1 MESKSINPELMFQE
15 FFNNMNYC
23 AVLYEAIDNGEN
35 FILKAVNNAGERKKI
50 PKISK
55 LNSSQLNEINLENF
69 DYNFFNH
76 MKKVWKS
83 GNPVSITIETRA
95 NNNNPL
101 HPCEFFIFKIY
112 SNYIAA
118 IFNEITPYKFTE
130 NIKNDSKIL
139 YKYIMDNLNDLIGIL
154 DSDFKYCYVNKSY
167 EKILGYSQ
175 DNLIGTHP
183 IGHVHPDDFEL
194 AMKTTYLGIKS
205 GKAKADVRYLNKN
218 GEELWYELNGT
229 YFTDIY
235 GNKKSLLISRGI
247 NDRKVAKLN
256 IRESE
261 EKYRSLFERY
271 EMLLESITDAVFV
284 INRDWVYTLVNKSAE
299 KIVNMPLE
307 KLIGHKVIDVFPS
320 IDQTSFFKTYESVMN
335 TGEPDRI
342 IDSFTLPDG
351 RTGCYEVSMYP
362 ISEGILCIGR
372 DITEEEMAKQKLK
385 ESEEQYRHLFEQSPI
400 IIVIIDYD
408 GTFISVNSPFLNYF
422 GYKREELVGKKFTE
436 IERFSTENVLFFRKT
451 FKEAVSKGIFK
462 PVEFRA
468 YDKNRDQKWMELRA
482 SSIEIE
488 GSKMVQ
494 VFIQDID
501 KRKRAELALKESKE
515 YLDNIIENIHDI
527 IIESDENQNIVF
539 ISPQSEDVFGFK
551 PHEIIGRN
559 AFDLIHPD
567 DLNHVIEEIS
577 SLKYVKDRI
586 EIDYRFLHKQG
597 HYIDILGKGG
607 FYFQN
612 GSKRFIEVLRDN
624 TERKKDEEKL
634 KKSEENYKQLSNELE
649 IILDGLPG
657 LVFYKDDKNNFIR
670 VNKYVADALNLSKKQ
685 LEGKSCFDLYP
696 KEQAQAYWDDDL
708 EVISSRKPKLNIEE
722 PWETE
727 SGKAWVSTSKIPY
740 INENGDIRGIIGIS
754 MDITECKIAEQK
766 LRKSEERLKYLVS
779 SSPTM
784 IYSSRASGDFGGTF
798 ISENVYEQTGYL
810 PKDFIT
816 DPEFWLSK
824 IHPEDKERVLSELS
838 ELAEKE
844 HLIYDYRFKF
854 KEGTYYWMRDEVKL
868 VKDENGNPIET
879 IGSWINITD
888 RKIVEERIKESEEK
902 FRTIAEQSLM
912 GIGIAQDNRIKYVN
926 KTYADIFGYT
936 VEEMMNW
943 TFEDVRNAIYFDDL
957 EFILTQFKKKQFGDN
972 NIFLNYQYRGVKKNG
987 DVIWIDNYS
996 KPIIYEGNY
1005 ADLVTIVDIT
1015 EKINARQERKL
1026 AEEKLKRS
1034 EEDYRMIF
1042 NQSPDYIFIT
1052 DSKGYL
1058 LNANPVLL
1066 EKLNLSL
1073 DDIQGK
1079 NAIDFFA
1086 GDNYDKV
1093 IETFKSVR
1101 KGIEV
1106 KNLEISI
1113 QNKYGELFDLEVNSV
1128 PIKKNENEINILNIA
1143 RDITEKKLAEK
1154 ALQENKLLLERT
1166 LNSLKEAVFIMD
1178 AEIPPKIL
1186 YFNPAA
1192 KRIFGYSRKEL
1203 NGQSMELLHVDN
1215 TSLKKFQQIIFS
1227 KIEEKGFVG
1236 DFEFHMKRKDGSIF
1250 PTEHYVNTLENEKA
1264 ERIGWISIVRD
1275 VTEREKTEEKSK
1287 ELDIIKADFVYRAS
1301 HELKTPLT
1309 SIYSASQLLL
1319 KNFENFNRAQ
1329 IHEFIQIINQ
1339 GGKRLKALITDLLD
1353 ISKIESK
1360 KLQIEKKREDIIKL
1374 LNECINEI
1382 KFKAFTNYLSLHINL
1397 PKEFYL
1403 DIDKPKI
1410 IQLFLNILS
1419 NAVNYTPPRGELFI
1433 NFRNLKESIEFEIKD
1448 TGIGF
1453 TDEEKKLIFKKFGKI
1468 ERYGKG
1474 MEIITEGSGL
1484 GLYISQEIAKM
1495 HGGNIRVES
1504 EGRNKGSSF
1513 YITLPKN

>member
-23 AVLYEAIDNGEN
+23 ALLYEAIDNGEN
-35 FILKAVNNAGERKKI
+35 FILKAVNNVGERKKI
-50 PKISK
+50 PKINK
-55 LNSSQLNEINLENF
+55 LNSSQLNEKNPENF

-95 NNNNPL
+95 SNNNPL
-101 HPCEFFIFKIY
+101 HSSEFFIFKIY

-130 NIKNDSKIL
+130 NIKKDSKIL

-247 NDRKVAKLN
+247 NDRKVAELN

-261 EKYRSLFERY
+261 ENYRILFERY

-299 KIVNMPLE
+299 KMIHIPVE
-307 KLIGHKVIDVFPS
+307 KYIGHKVIDVFPN
-320 IDQTSFFKTYESVMN
+320 IEQTSFFKTYENVMN

-342 IDSFTLPDG
+342 VDNFTLPDG
-351 RTGCYEVSMYP
+351 RTEYYEVSVYP
-362 ISEGILCIGR
+362 INEGILCIGR
-372 DITEEEMAKQKLK
+372 DITEEEMVKQKL
-385 ESEEQYRHLFEQSPI
+385 R
-400 IIVIIDYD
+400 
-408 GTFISVNSPFLNYF
+408 
-422 GYKREELVGKKFTE
+422 
-436 IERFSTENVLFFRKT
+436 
-451 FKEAVSKGIFK
+451 
-462 PVEFRA
+462 
-468 YDKNRDQKWMELRA
+468 
-482 SSIEIE
+482 
-488 GSKMVQ
+488 
-494 VFIQDID
+494 
-501 KRKRAELALKESKE
+501 
-515 YLDNIIENIHDI
+515 
-527 IIESDENQNIVF
+527 
-539 ISPQSEDVFGFK
+539 
-551 PHEIIGRN
+551 
-559 AFDLIHPD
+559 
-567 DLNHVIEEIS
+567 
-577 SLKYVKDRI
+577 
-586 EIDYRFLHKQG
+586 
-597 HYIDILGKGG
+597 
-607 FYFQN
+607 
-612 GSKRFIEVLRDN
+612 
-624 TERKKDEEKL
+624 
-634 KKSEENYKQLSNELE
+634 
-649 IILDGLPG
+649 
-657 LVFYKDDKNNFIR
+657 
-670 VNKYVADALNLSKKQ
+670 
-685 LEGKSCFDLYP
+685 
-696 KEQAQAYWDDDL
+696 
-708 EVISSRKPKLNIEE
+708 
-722 PWETE
+722 
-727 SGKAWVSTSKIPY
+727 
-740 INENGDIRGIIGIS
+740 
-754 MDITECKIAEQK
+754 
-766 LRKSEERLKYLVS
+766 
-779 SSPTM
+779 
-784 IYSSRASGDFGGTF
+784 
-798 ISENVYEQTGYL
+798 
-810 PKDFIT
+810 
-816 DPEFWLSK
+816 
-824 IHPEDKERVLSELS
+824 
-838 ELAEKE
+838 
-844 HLIYDYRFKF
+844 
-854 KEGTYYWMRDEVKL
+854 
-868 VKDENGNPIET
+868 
-879 IGSWINITD
+879 
-888 RKIVEERIKESEEK
+888 ESEEK

-912 GIGIAQDNRIKYVN
+912 GICITQDNRMKYIN
-926 KTYADIFGYT
+926 KTFADIFGYT

-943 TFEDVRNAIYFDDL
+943 TIEDMKNAIYSDNL
-957 EFILTQFKKKQFGDN
+957 EFILTQFKKKQVGDN
-972 NIFLNYQYRGVKKNG
+972 DIILNYQYRGVKKNG
-987 DVIWIDNYS
+987 DVVWIDNYS
-996 KPIIYEGNY
+996 KPIIYEDNY

-1015 EKINARQERKL
+1015 DKIKAMQERKS
-1026 AEEKLKRS
+1026 AEEKSKRS

-1073 DDIQGK
+1073 YDIQGK
-1079 NAIDFFA
+1079 NVIDFFA

-1113 QNKYGELFDLEVNSV
+1113 QNKDGELFDLEVNAV

-1154 ALQENKLLLERT
+1154 ALQENKLLFERT
-1166 LNSLKEAVFIMD
+1166 LNSLKEAVFILD
-1178 AEIPPKIL
+1178 TEIPPKIL

-1192 KRIFGYSRKEL
+1192 EKIFGYSRKEF
-1203 NGQSMELLHVDN
+1203 NGQSMELLHIDN

-1250 PTEHYVNTLENEKA
+1250 PAELSINTLENENV

-1275 VTEREKTEEKSK
+1275 ITEREKTEEKSK

-1319 KNFENFNRAQ
+1319 MNFENLNKNQ
-1329 IHEFIQIINQ
+1329 IHEFIQIIHQ

-1360 KLQIEKKREDIIKL
+1360 NLQISKKKEDIIKL
-1374 LNECINEI
+1374 LNQSIYEI
-1382 KFKAFTNYLSLHINL
+1382 KFEALNKKISLNL
-1397 PKEFYL
+1397 NFPNEFYIS
-1403 DIDKPKI
+1403 IDKSKI
-1410 IQLFLNILS
+1410 GQLFLNILS
-1419 NAVNYTPPRGELFI
+1419 NAVNYTPPKGEVFV
-1433 NFRNLKESIEFEIKD
+1433 NFRNLEELIEIEVKD

-1453 TDEEKKLIFKKFGKI
+1453 TDYEKKLIFKKFGKI

-1474 MEIITEGSGL
+1474 LNIITEGSGL
-1484 GLYISQEIAKM
+1484 GLYISQEIARI
-1495 HGGNIRVES
+1495 HGGNIKVES